1 MYRLYQ
7 MMSNG
12 KGAVAAGAVK
22 LLDGSSVQ
30 QYQRDYPV
38 QVADMAGTTGQRP
51 KAGDPDFS
59 IGLPAGIHYLDTT
72 LAIIVVSDGTGLWRN
87 PATGASV

>member
-12 KGAVAAGAVK
+12 KGAAVVGAVK

-30 QYQRDYPV
+30 ANQRDFPI
-38 QVADMAGTTGQRP
+38 QLADMAGTTAQRP
-51 KAGDPDFS
+51 KAGDPDFP

-72 LAIIVVSDGTGLWRN
+72 LAYIVVSDGTGLWRN
-87 PATGASV
+87 PATGAAV